1 MRQSCFQFFF
11 SLHNASVYGPK
22 RMESGGEAQRARS
35 IENDTIVDG
44 SSGPSNIF
52 ISGATGPNA
61 ALINGHYVPTQE
73 TGLDGRILYLKS
85 DFDMNY
91 DEESFFDGRDAS
103 VDHAKGLMCIEH
115 RSGDWEVKHV
125 SQRGTALCYA
135 CFKNGSSLE
144 TCTSR
149 LWRAVWIDQMDQ
161 IDQMEW
167 RDDRNIKLVSGEKAM
182 KAVKC
187 PNFKSGIVIA
197 VAT

>member
-1 MRQSCFQFFF
+1 
-11 SLHNASVYGPK
+11 
-22 RMESGGEAQRARS
+22 MESGGEAQRARS
-35 IENDTIVDG
+35 MENDTIVDG
-44 SSGPSNIF
+44 NSGPSNIF

-61 ALINGHYVPTQE
+61 ARINGHYVPTQE

-85 DFDMNY
+85 DFDMTY

-103 VDHAKGLMCIEH
+103 VDHSKGLMCIEH
-115 RSGDWEVKHV
+115 RSGNWEVKHV
-125 SQRGTALCYA
+125 SQRGTALCFA
-135 CFKNGSSLE
+135 CFKNGLSLE

-167 RDDRNIKLVSGEKAM
+167 RDDRKIKLVSGEKAM
-182 KAVKC
+182 KAVRC

>member
-1 MRQSCFQFFF
+1 MNHKTNNLFARLDF
-11 SLHNASVYGPK
+11 SVSFAQADLKAAD
-22 RMESGGEAQRARS
+22 EARAIADDNS
-35 IENDTIVDG
+35 KATDV
-44 SSGPSNIF
+44 F

-61 ALINGHYVPTQE
+61 ARINGHYVPTQE

-85 DFDMNY
+85 DFDMTY

-135 CFKNGSSLE
+135 CFKNGLSLE

-167 RDDRNIKLVSGEKAM
+167 RDDRNMKLVSGEKAM
-182 KAVKC
+182 KAVRC
-187 PNFKSGIVIA
+187 PNFKSGNVIA